1 MDLQTFLFAFA
12 VPILATTLTMTVPL
26 FIPALGEI
34 FAERSGV
41 LSIGIEGYM
50 ILGALTAYMG
60 AIYTGNILL
69 GLLFGIIGGVAGS
82 LIHAFLSVK
91 LGYDQIVSGI
101 GINIFSFG
109 LTSFLYRTVIVGGFG
124 YAPSASSF
132 ETLKNPLLTN
142 LPIIGPIL
150 FHQNFFVFLMFPLLF
165 ACAFLLFRT
174 FFGLSVR
181 ATGENPLAAD
191 SMGINVQRTRLL
203 SIIIG
208 GIMAGIGGASLTLG
222 YLSTFAE
229 GITAGR
235 GFIVIAIVIL
245 GGWNPYRVL
254 GGSLLFSGIFAIQI
268 RLQAEGIG
276 IPYPFLM
283 MTPYIIAIIVLVG
296 AVGRVAMP
304 KALAIPY
311 VRKR

>member
-1 MDLQTFLFAFA
+1 
-12 VPILATTLTMTVPL
+12 
-26 FIPALGEI
+26 
-34 FAERSGV
+34 
-41 LSIGIEGYM
+41 
-50 ILGALTAYMG
+50 
-60 AIYTGNILL
+60 
-69 GLLFGIIGGVAGS
+69 
-82 LIHAFLSVK
+82 
-91 LGYDQIVSGI
+91 
-101 GINIFSFG
+101 
-109 LTSFLYRTVIVGGFG
+109 
-124 YAPSASSF
+124 
-132 ETLKNPLLTN
+132 
-142 LPIIGPIL
+142 
-150 FHQNFFVFLMFPLLF
+150 
-165 ACAFLLFRT
+165 
-174 FFGLSVR
+174 
-181 ATGENPLAAD
+181 
-191 SMGINVQRTRLL
+191 
-203 SIIIG
+203 
-208 GIMAGIGGASLTLG
+208 MAGIGGASLTLG